1 MSFVPVTGPA
11 RLLVGEPPREGSV
24 EFTDE
29 RRTIAEMMAKGT
41 YGWILLATRDLAG
54 TFDKVQASGAEV
66 AQEPTDQPYG
76 VRDCA
81 FRDPAGNMVRIQE
94 LR

>member
-29 RRTIAEMMAKGT
+29 RRTIAPT
-41 YGWILLATRDLAG
+41 LIRRR
-54 TFDKVQASGAEV
+54 SV
-66 AQEPTDQPYG
+66 AAPK
-76 VRDCA
+76 A
-81 FRDPAGNMVRIQE
+81 
-94 LR
+94 